1 MKIFISWSGH
11 AAHEMADFLEVWL
24 VKVIQ
29 ALQPFVSS
37 SIESGSRWDAAIASA
52 LEETSEGIV
61 VVTSRNQNEPWLNF
75 EAGALAKATDASRV
89 RPLLIDLTPTDF
101 NGPISSFQATSAAD
115 KAGVF
120 KMLKEIND
128 RCDRKLADA
137 ILQQTFER
145 EWPDFETKLGEVIE
159 LEKAS
164 GDERP
169 PGRGTPEVVAEILER
184 VRVIERETAEQR
196 FQIGS
201 LASEMM
207 EDARYGRFRY
217 VSDPEQ
223 EALIAQRL
231 RDQDRERE
239 ERDQR
244 AQEIARQFEGRT
256 VEASASNGERIRG
269 EVVGGLARG
278 LGMYVR
284 VAVEGSRKTLIVP
297 VETVTE
303 IEDRI

>member
-1 MKIFISWSGH
+1 LKIFISWSGH
-11 AAHEMADFLEVWL
+11 SAHEMANFLEVWL

-29 ALQPFVSS
+29 ALEPFVSS

-52 LEETSEGIV
+52 LEATSEGIV

-75 EAGALAKATDASRV
+75 ESGALAKATDASRV

-101 NGPISSFQATSAAD
+101 KGPISSFQATSAAD

-145 EWPDFETKLGEVIE
+145 EWPDFETKLGAVIE

-164 GDERP
+164 GEDRP
-169 PGRGTPEVVAEILER
+169 PGRGTPEIVAEILER
-184 VRVIERETAEQR
+184 VRVIERETLDQR

-201 LASEMM
+201 LASEIMG
-207 EDARYGRFRY
+207 DARPGRYLF
-217 VSDPEQ
+217 VGDPEQ
-223 EALIAQRL
+223 EAIMANRF
-231 RDQDRERE
+231 REQDRERE
-239 ERDQR
+239 ERDRR
-244 AQEIARQFEGRT
+244 AQEIARGFEGRV
-256 VEASASNGERIRG
+256 VEATAPGGERIRG

-278 LGMYVR
+278 PGMYVR
-284 VAVEGSRKTLIVP
+284 VAVEGSNKTLIVP

-303 IEDRI
+303 IDDQT